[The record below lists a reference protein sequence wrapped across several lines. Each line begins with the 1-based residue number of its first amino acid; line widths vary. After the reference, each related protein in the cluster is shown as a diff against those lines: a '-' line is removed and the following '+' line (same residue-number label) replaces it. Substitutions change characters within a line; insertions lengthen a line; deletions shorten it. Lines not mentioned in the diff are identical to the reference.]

1 MSTPTPPTPSIGR
14 PVSRIEGPLKVTG
27 KARYAGEYQVP
38 GLLHGYVINSSISRG
53 AITSIDVSAAKDVP
67 GVIEVFT
74 HENHPPLAW
83 LDLKHADM
91 DAPPGKAFQPLGSN
105 EIFYNGQPIG
115 LVVAES
121 FELAR
126 HAATLVRVD
135 YQEEAFAT
143 DLQAHLADA
152 RDAKKGLATLL
163 KPPPPKPQGDFDQ
176 AYADAR
182 VKVSATFLHATEH
195 HNPLELF
202 ATTTEYLGEG
212 KLRIYDKTQSTVNSQ
227 VYVANVF
234 GLSFKDVQ
242 VIAPYVGGAFGSGLR
257 PQHQLFMSA
266 MAALALK
273 RSVRVTLDRAQM
285 FTFGHRPP
293 TLQHTAFGADAKGRV
308 QALYHSAVSETSRFE
323 DYTEMTVDWSHKLYP
338 AEHTKFEHQ
347 LVPLDVFTP
356 LDMRA
361 PGGSTGMHAVEVT
374 MDMLAHELGQDPL
387 HLRLVNYTEKDPST
401 DLPFSSKE
409 LRQCYLQ
416 GAEKFGWSERSP
428 QPRSMRRGQRLV
440 GYGMAT
446 GMWDAMRLF
455 ARAQAI
461 VGADGRLEIR
471 CAITDIGTGTVTV
484 MTQIAADAMGMA
496 LEDVTFSY
504 ADSSMPF
511 APLQGG
517 SFTVATVG
525 SAIAVACQALKKK
538 LFKKARQVEG
548 SPVSALEFEEM
559 AFAGRR
565 MVSSTNPELGIS
577 FQEIIAAN
585 KGRAIQTTNGSMPN
599 PLKTRKWS
607 RAVHSAVFVEVEVD
621 EELGIIN
628 VMRALT
634 AVAAGRIINPK
645 TAGSQILG
653 GMVWGISKALREE
666 TLSDSRFGKYMN
678 ANLGEYH
685 IPVHADIHDLDVIFV
700 EEEDTVVN
708 DLGIK
713 GVGEIGVVGMPP
725 AICNAIF
732 HATGKRINDLPI
744 HFDKLLEAS
753 PREASSSEL
762 SRAWQK
768 WRAGQK
774 AGGAG

>member
-1 MSTPTPPTPSIGR
+1 MSTNTAPIPSIGQ

-27 KARYAGEYQVP
+27 KAKYAGEYPVP
-38 GLLHGYVINSSISRG
+38 GLLHGYVINSTITRG
-53 AITSIDVSAAKDVP
+53 TITSIDVSAAKDLP

-74 HENHPPLAW
+74 HENHPPTAW

-91 DAPPGKAFQPLGSN
+91 DAPPGKAFKPLADN
-105 EIFYNGQPIG
+105 RIVCHGQPIG

-126 HAATLVRVD
+126 RAATLVRFE
-135 YQEEAFAT
+135 YKEEPFAT
-143 DLQAHLADA
+143 DLKEHLAEA
-152 RDAKKGLATLL
+152 REAKKGLATLL
-163 KPPPPKPQGDFDQ
+163 KPPPPKPQGDFDK
-176 AYADAR
+176 AYAAAPAR
-182 VKVSATFLHATEH
+182 AAATFFHGTEH

-212 KLRIYDKTQSTVNSQ
+212 RLRIYDKTQSTVNSQ

-234 GLSFKDVQ
+234 GLHFKDVQ

-266 MAALALK
+266 MAALALR
-273 RSVRVTLDRAQM
+273 RSVRVTLDRSQM

-293 TLQHTAFGADAKGRV
+293 TLQHTAFGADEKGRV
-308 QALYHSAVSETSRFE
+308 HALHHSAISETSRFE

-338 AEHTKFEHQ
+338 AEHTRFEHQ

-361 PGGSTGMHAVEVT
+361 PGGSTGMHAVEIT
-374 MDMLAHELGQDPL
+374 MDMLAHELGMDPL
-387 HLRLVNYTEKDPST
+387 HLRLVNYTEKDPSA

-416 GAEKFGWSERSP
+416 GAEKFGWSQRGAK
-428 QPRSMRRGQRLV
+428 PRSMRRGRRLV

-455 ARAQAI
+455 ARVQAI

-471 CAITDIGTGTVTV
+471 CAVTDIGTGTVTV

-538 LFKKARQVEG
+538 LFKKARQMDG
-548 SPVSALEFEEM
+548 SPLHALEFEEVE
-559 AFAGRR
+559 FFGGRI
-565 MVSSTNPELGIS
+565 VASSDAALGIS
-577 FQEIIAAN
+577 FGDIIAAN
-585 KGRAIQTTNGSMPN
+585 KNRPIQTTNGSMPN

-628 VMRALT
+628 VTRALT

-666 TLSDSRFGKYMN
+666 TLSDPRFGKYMN
-678 ANLGEYH
+678 ANLAEYH

-700 EEEDTVVN
+700 EENDTVVN

-725 AICNAIF
+725 AIANAIF

-744 HFDKLLEAS
+744 HFDKLLQ
-753 PREASSSEL
+753 P
-762 SRAWQK
+762 
-768 WRAGQK
+768 
-774 AGGAG
+774 